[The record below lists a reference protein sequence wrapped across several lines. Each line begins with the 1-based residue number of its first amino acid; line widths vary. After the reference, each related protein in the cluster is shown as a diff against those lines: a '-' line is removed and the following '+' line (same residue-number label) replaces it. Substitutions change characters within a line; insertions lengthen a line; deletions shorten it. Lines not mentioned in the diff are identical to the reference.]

1 MKLNFALLLLIV
13 LFSFSLLKANTL
25 EKNQSIYL
33 IRHALAP
40 GNGDP
45 INFDLLD
52 CSTQRN
58 LNDVGILQSKEIGQF
73 FSKNNIKI
81 DDVYSSQWCRC
92 KDTASYAFNN
102 FKELSFLNSFYS
114 YPYNVNRDEQMRDLR
129 TFISELEYKSNV
141 VFVTHY
147 VVIADLVDYY
157 PKSGEIIQIDKDLN
171 IINTFLIN

>member
-25 EKNQSIYL
+25 EKNQSVYL
-33 IRHALAP
+33 IRHAFAP

-45 INFDLLD
+45 TNFDLLD

-73 FSKNNIKI
+73 FSENNITI
-81 DDVYSSQWCRC
+81 DEVYSSQWCRC
-92 KDTASYAFNN
+92 KDTAKNAFSY

-114 YPYNVNRDEQMRDLR
+114 YPFNLNKDEQMKDLR
-129 TFISELEYKSNV
+129 TFISELEYKSNI

-147 VVIADLVDYY
+147 VVIAELVNYY
-157 PKSGEIIQIDKDLN
+157 PKSGEIIQIDKNLN
-171 IINTFLIN
+171 IINSFEIK

>member
-1 MKLNFALLLLIV
+1 MRFNIFLSNFNYKMKLNFSLLLLIV

-33 IRHALAP
+33 IRHSLAP

-73 FSKNNIKI
+73 FSKKYQN
-81 DDVYSSQWCRC
+81 
-92 KDTASYAFNN
+92 
-102 FKELSFLNSFYS
+102 
-114 YPYNVNRDEQMRDLR
+114 
-129 TFISELEYKSNV
+129 
-141 VFVTHY
+141 
-147 VVIADLVDYY
+147 
-157 PKSGEIIQIDKDLN
+157 
-171 IINTFLIN
+171 

>member
-1 MKLNFALLLLIV
+1 MRLSFTFFLLIV
-13 LFSFSLLKANTL
+13 LFSFSLSKANTY
-25 EKNQSIYL
+25 EINQSIYL

-45 INFDLLD
+45 TNFDLLN

-58 LNDVGILQSKEIGQF
+58 LNDIGILQSKEIGSF
-73 FSKNNIKI
+73 FLKNNIKI
-81 DDVYSSQWCRC
+81 DEVYSSQWCRC

-114 YPYNVNRDEQMRDLR
+114 YPFNLKKDEQMRHLR
-129 TFISELEYKSNV
+129 SFISELEYKNNV

-147 VVIADLVDYY
+147 VVIAALVDYY
-157 PKSGEIIQIDKDLN
+157 PKSGEIIKIDKDLN
-171 IINTFLIN
+171 IINTFLID

>member
-58 LNDVGILQSKEIGQF
+58 LNNVGILQSKEIGQF

-102 FKELSFLNSFYS
+102 FKELSLLNSFYS
-114 YPYNVNRDEQMRDLR
+114 YPYSVNRDEQMRDLR

>member
-52 CSTQRN
+52 CFTQRN

-92 KDTASYAFNN
+92 KDTATYAFNSY
-102 FKELSFLNSFYS
+102 KELNFLNSFYS
-114 YPYNVNRDEQMRDLR
+114 YPFNLNKDEQMRHLR
-129 TFISELEYKSNV
+129 SFISDLEYKNNV

-147 VVIADLVDYY
+147 VVIAALADYY

>member
-1 MKLNFALLLLIV
+1 MRLSFTLLLIIV
-13 LFSFSLLKANTL
+13 LFSFNLSKANTL
-25 EKNQSIYL
+25 EKNHSIYL

-45 INFDLLD
+45 TDFDLLD

-58 LNDVGILQSKEIGQF
+58 LNEVGILQSKEIGRF
-73 FSKNNIKI
+73 FLKNNIKI

-92 KDTASYAFNN
+92 IDTAKNAFSN

-114 YPYNVNRDEQMRDLR
+114 YPFNLNKDEQMRDLR
-129 TFISELEYKSNV
+129 TFISELEYKSNI

-147 VVIADLVDYY
+147 VVIAELVNYY
-157 PKSGEIIQIDKDLN
+157 PKSGEIIQIDKNLN
-171 IINTFLIN
+171 IINSFEIK

>member
-13 LFSFSLLKANTL
+13 LFSFNLLKANTL

-45 INFDLLD
+45 TNFDLLD

-73 FSKNNIKI
+73 FSKNNIINEKVFKKI
-81 DDVYSSQWCRC
+81 
-92 KDTASYAFNN
+92 
-102 FKELSFLNSFYS
+102 
-114 YPYNVNRDEQMRDLR
+114 
-129 TFISELEYKSNV
+129 
-141 VFVTHY
+141 Y
-147 VVIADLVDYY
+147 V
-157 PKSGEIIQIDKDLN
+157 
-171 IINTFLIN
+171 

>member
-73 FSKNNIKI
+73 FSKNNITI

-114 YPYNVNRDEQMRDLR
+114 YPFNLNKDEQMRDLR
-129 TFISELEYKSNV
+129 NYILDLEYKNNI

-147 VVIADLVDYY
+147 VVIADLVNYH

-171 IINTFLIN
+171 IINTYLIN

>member
-1 MKLNFALLLLIV
+1 MRLSFTFFLLIV
-13 LFSFSLLKANTL
+13 LFSFSLSKANTY
-25 EKNQSIYL
+25 EINQSIYL

-45 INFDLLD
+45 TNFDLLD

-58 LNDVGILQSKEIGQF
+58 LNDIGILQSKEIGSF
-73 FSKNNIKI
+73 FLKNNIKI
-81 DDVYSSQWCRC
+81 DEVYSSQWCRC

-114 YPYNVNRDEQMRDLR
+114 YPFNLKKDEQMRHLR
-129 TFISELEYKSNV
+129 SFISELEYKNNV

>member
-45 INFDLLD
+45 TDFDLLD

-58 LNDVGILQSKEIGQF
+58 LNEVDILQSKEIGRF
-73 FSKNNIKI
+73 FLKNNIKI

-114 YPYNVNRDEQMRDLR
+114 YPFNVNRDEQMRDLR
-129 TFISELEYKSNV
+129 IFISALEYKSNV

>member
-1 MKLNFALLLLIV
+1 MRLSFTLLLLIL
-13 LFSFSLLKANTL
+13 LFSFNLLKANTL

-45 INFDLLD
+45 TNFDLLD

-102 FKELSFLNSFYS
+102 FKELSLLNSFYS

-129 TFISELEYKSNV
+129 TFISELEYKRNV

-157 PKSGEIIQIDKDLN
+157 PKSGEIIQIDKNLN
-171 IINTFLIN
+171 IINTYLIN

>member
-1 MKLNFALLLLIV
+1 MKLSFPLLILIV
-13 LFSFSLLKANTL
+13 LFSFSLSKVNSL
-25 EKNQSIYL
+25 EVNQSIYL

-45 INFDLLD
+45 INFDLLN

-58 LNDVGILQSKEIGQF
+58 LNDVGILQSKAIGQF
-73 FSKNNIKI
+73 FYENNIKI

-114 YPYNVNRDEQMRDLR
+114 YPFNLNKDEQMRHLR
-129 TFISELEYKSNV
+129 SFISELEYKNNA

>member
-1 MKLNFALLLLIV
+1 M
-13 LFSFSLLKANTL
+13 
-25 EKNQSIYL
+25 

-45 INFDLLD
+45 ANFDLLD

-92 KDTASYAFNN
+92 KDTA
-102 FKELSFLNSFYS
+102 LMHL
-114 YPYNVNRDEQMRDLR
+114 
-129 TFISELEYKSNV
+129 
-141 VFVTHY
+141 
-147 VVIADLVDYY
+147 
-157 PKSGEIIQIDKDLN
+157 IILKN
-171 IINTFLIN
+171 

>member
-45 INFDLLD
+45 TNFDLLD

-102 FKELSFLNSFYS
+102 FKELSLLNSFYS

-129 TFISELEYKSNV
+129 IFISALEYKSNV

>member
-102 FKELSFLNSFYS
+102 FKELSLLNSFYS
-114 YPYNVNRDEQMRDLR
+114 YPYSVNRDEQMRDLR